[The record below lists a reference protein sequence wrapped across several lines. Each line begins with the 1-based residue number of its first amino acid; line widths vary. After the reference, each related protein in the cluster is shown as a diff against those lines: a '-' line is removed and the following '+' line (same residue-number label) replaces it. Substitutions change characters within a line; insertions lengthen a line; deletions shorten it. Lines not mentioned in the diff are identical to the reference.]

1 MAFFF
6 QQNLFN
12 KIKKEFDYQ
21 KIKGGSV
28 RIYKVIKMLK
38 MSFYD
43 SVFSYD
49 MKDVMS
55 LDLVQIQ
62 ISSPRNIFKSRY
74 EMVEYAFQK

>member
-1 MAFFF
+1 
-6 QQNLFN
+6 
-12 KIKKEFDYQ
+12 
-21 KIKGGSV
+21 
-28 RIYKVIKMLK
+28 
-38 MSFYD
+38 MSFHD

-74 EMVEYAFQK
+74 EMVEYVYQK